1 MKISITANNKQF
13 QAAVDRMVEKQIPF
27 ATSLALNRTLSFV
40 RDDDLKKG
48 YQRKFAFRNR
58 AFFQQVHTI
67 RPSKVAHWKKA
78 GVLVAA
84 IQENRLKAPTGAA
97 TGRTKGF
104 KVPSN
109 TRFPK
114 NAGNNSLTK
123 GKSADTA
130 FMNKHVTGGVRK
142 PKGRMKAI
150 PYRGAPITR
159 LASTGAVSRG
169 LQPKTLLETFN
180 TGAKN
185 PKNFIIYK
193 KGTHEKNNPASGE
206 PMFIARKVG
215 KGKNQQIQ
223 KLYHFTTEIK
233 NKAKYNPEQIV
244 VSGIR
249 RRMPFQFK
257 SALIRAIN
265 TARFNV

>member
-27 ATSLALNRTLSFV
+27 ATSLALNNTLRLV

-97 TGRTKGF
+97 TGSKRGF

-123 GKSADTA
+123 GNSTGLYWRGVKGTSAKDTA
-130 FMNKHVTGGVRK
+130 GN
-142 PKGRMKAI
+142 I
-150 PYRGAPITR
+150 QYRSQEPQE
-159 LASTGAVSRG
+159 LYY
-169 LQPKTLLETFN
+169 LQERN
-180 TGAKN
+180 A
-185 PKNFIIYK
+185 
-193 KGTHEKNNPASGE
+193 
-206 PMFIARKVG
+206 
-215 KGKNQQIQ
+215 
-223 KLYHFTTEIK
+223 
-233 NKAKYNPEQIV
+233 
-244 VSGIR
+244 
-249 RRMPFQFK
+249 
-257 SALIRAIN
+257 
-265 TARFNV
+265 

>member
-27 ATSLALNRTLSFV
+27 ATSLALNETLRFV

-67 RPSKVAHWKKA
+67 RPSNVAHWKKA

-97 TGRTKGF
+97 TGSKRGF

-193 KGTHEKNNPASGE
+193 AGNAQEDRFKLWQTNVPCKKGGE
-206 PMFIARKVG
+206 G
-215 KGKNQQIQ
+215 KEPTNTEALP
-223 KLYHFTTEIK
+223 LYD
-233 NKAKYNPEQIV
+233 
-244 VSGIR
+244 
-249 RRMPFQFK
+249 
-257 SALIRAIN
+257 
-265 TARFNV
+265 